1 MLMPPYQAA
10 NVVLGSEPPFVS
22 LPFIKPTGSKKGS
35 LGVFENITS

>member
-1 MLMPPYQAA
+1 MIPAA